1 MNNDHQQPS
10 AEHKIAEYLSALR
23 SKYETFLQQAVNV
36 AYALSYSKDA
46 LDAELSKLPQFSR
59 LFQLLIGA
67 QYHHLQL
74 WGSFSFEQFSNRLN
88 ELKDPIREG
97 MEPAILYY
105 QTGESKYREQLSPFY
120 RDLLEQ
126 KHSIHDIII
135 QEHTLLAL
143 ENKDLFEQ
151 VTYFEA
157 LIRFK
162 KELEQTSE
170 LPENVVTLT
179 KFGFTRSQQVLVFH
193 YLLTA
198 SGVRLRHGAS
208 VTDCA
213 MLLHQLLGVNVSD
226 IANSD
231 LYKKLKRPL
240 EHSSASK
247 MIQNLQI
254 IRPYFEAL
262 PHIPIVELIDKDLK
276 TLRNSLK

>member
-23 SKYETFLQQAVNV
+23 SKHEAFLQQAVNV

-46 LDAELSKLPQFSR
+46 LDAEISKLPQLSR

-67 QYHHLQL
+67 QYNHLQL
-74 WGSFSFEQFSNRLN
+74 SGFWSFEQFSNRLN
-88 ELKDPIREG
+88 DLKEPIRDG
-97 MEPAILYY
+97 MEPALLYY
-105 QTGESKYREQLSPFY
+105 HSGDPKYREQLSSFY
-120 RDLLEQ
+120 RELLDQ
-126 KHSIHDIII
+126 KQSIQDIIT
-135 QEHTLLAL
+135 QENSVLSL
-143 ENKDLFEQ
+143 EDKDLFELI
-151 VTYFEA
+151 TYFEA

-170 LPENVVTLT
+170 LSENVVTLA

-193 YLLTA
+193 YLLA
-198 SGVRLRHGAS
+198 SSGVRLRHGAS

-254 IRPYFEAL
+254 ILPYFEAL

-276 TLRNSLK
+276 TLRNSL